1 MSCLGNIENDIGRDR
16 DVTHPAALLC
26 YHPKYFHTYT
36 RNHIHSYIYKYIHI
50 HRERER
56 GIDIYIYNI
65 NNIYIAR
72 TSTHA
77 VAPHHY
83 LLPYIYTYIYIHIFI
98 YTLKNMYTVCYMRIT
113 YIRSVLQGSFAKETY
128 IRTEWS
134 IDQRRRSSSLS
145 STVPSLRWND
155 INICE
160 WHRRM

>member
-36 RNHIHSYIYKYIHI
+36 YNHIHSYIYKYIYI

-56 GIDIYIYNI
+56 GIYIYIYNI

-83 LLPYIYTYIYIHIFI
+83 LPPYIYTYIHIHTYIYI
-98 YTLKNMYTVCYMRIT
+98 YIKKYVYSMLYAHNIYTVCFTGLFCKRDIYTHRMINRPAPPLFIAIF
-113 YIRSVLQGSFAKETY
+113 YSPFLEMKRHKH
-128 IRTEWS
+128 
-134 IDQRRRSSSLS
+134 
-145 STVPSLRWND
+145 LR
-155 INICE
+155 
-160 WHRRM
+160 MT